1 MTTDAQ
7 PAHDPTLNVGTLALN
22 DCRTVCRALKLRG
35 AELRKVA
42 KKCKDLDRHNEAT
55 QLEREAQDI
64 ESRLGPKFDEQ
75 GTFNFGAGPNLKADK
90 KEKGS
95 WRGKGRGRGKGKQV
109 PLDLAEEHRER
120 LKRGGR

>member
-1 MTTDAQ
+1 MTTAAD
-7 PAHDPTLNVGTLALN
+7 AHDPTLNVGTLALN

-42 KKCKDLDRHNEAT
+42 KKCEELDRHNEAK
-55 QLEREAQDI
+55 QLKGEAQDI

-90 KEKGS
+90 KAKGS
-95 WRGKGRGRGKGKQV
+95 WRGKGRGKGKQV
-109 PLDLAEEHRER
+109 PLDLAEEARER
-120 LKRGGR
+120 IKRGGK